1 MGQRHQAWI
10 IARVKPHGGGKP
22 HYRCIGGLHHQW
34 CYGSLPLKGL
44 IRIAT
49 LLKQKPNADIVQEE
63 LRAIEGKY
71 GSHLAEAP
79 KIPNCPYVA
88 VTFMLSLVRS
98 LTYTLRCR
106 YTTFLLNLAFNADL
120 DPESVSG
127 QYFSNGS
134 LGNVLPASW
143 GCWGGGA
150 CCVQS
155 L

>member
-22 HYRCIGGLHHQW
+22 RYRCIGGIHHQW

-49 LLKQKPNADIVQEE
+49 LLQQKPNADIVQEE

-79 KIPNCPYVA
+79 KIPNCPYVPYISRSSSSTDA
-88 VTFMLSLVRS
+88 HIQLPLHDLLAQLSIQR
-98 LTYTLRCR
+98 RPGPR
-106 YTTFLLNLAFNADL
+106 
-120 DPESVSG
+120 ER
-127 QYFSNGS
+127 
-134 LGNVLPASW
+134 
-143 GCWGGGA
+143 
-150 CCVQS
+150 
-155 L
+155 

>member
-22 HYRCIGGLHHQW
+22 RYRCIGGIHHQW

-79 KIPNCPYVA
+79 KIPNCPYVLF
-88 VTFMLSLVRS
+88 VSRS
-98 LTYTLRCR
+98 SSFTDMHMQMPLHD
-106 YTTFLLNLAFNADL
+106 LLA
-120 DPESVSG
+120 
-127 QYFSNGS
+127 Q
-134 LGNVLPASW
+134 LG
-143 GCWGGGA
+143 
-150 CCVQS
+150 VQRRP
-155 L
+155 